1 MHACEHFLS
10 EVTSPI
16 NLIHGCPCGHTV
28 RKWWDAIKQL
38 SLTKANLSTMI
49 INYKRVVIIWRLFI
63 LICIAHIDM
72 YSWCVFNCRFILL
85 QCVNITT
92 SLLIHLLVKYSVLFC
107 SWSSR
112 NNDAM
117 NNFVIWCVFPCAS
130 CYSSSRLYTLKKNC

>member
-28 RKWWDAIKQL
+28 QKWWDAIKQL

-63 LICIAHIDM
+63 LIRIALVD
-72 YSWCVFNCRFILL
+72 VFLTAVLYYFS
-85 QCVNITT
+85 VNITT

-117 NNFVIWCVFPCAS
+117 NNFIIWCVFPCAS